1 MKLLVHRWGSCDA
14 EGEMGLQYVLRCFNG
29 KWIDIGALS
38 IAIFDYRRVCQSF
51 RIWSYLL
58 HLNPTPPFF
67 PQQFRFLN
75 LVQSGAQFLGQD
87 HREFLAVLR
96 PLAKMVARWSN
107 AIPMLPSHSQSFTS
121 DEDHDRHHLIWHRA
135 IPNAIS
141 L

>member
-1 MKLLVHRWGSCDA
+1 MKLLIHRWASCDA
-14 EGEMGLQYVLRCFNG
+14 EGEMGLQYALRCFNG
-29 KWIDIGALS
+29 KRIDIGALS
-38 IAIFDYRRVCQSF
+38 IAIFDCWRVCQSF
-51 RIWSYLL
+51 QIWSYLL

-67 PQQFRFLN
+67 LLQFRFLN

-107 AIPMLPSHSQSFTS
+107 PNATIPFTS
-121 DEDHDRHHLIWHRA
+121 GEDHDRHHLIWHRA
-135 IPNAIS
+135 TRNAIS